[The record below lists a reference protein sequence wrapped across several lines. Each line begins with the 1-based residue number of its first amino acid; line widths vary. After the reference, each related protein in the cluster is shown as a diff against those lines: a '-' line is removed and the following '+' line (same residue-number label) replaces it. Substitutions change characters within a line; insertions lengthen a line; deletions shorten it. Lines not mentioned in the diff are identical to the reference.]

1 MKNKSKWRKEDVVFM
16 KGKFK
21 RYDVVLIDFK
31 KNTIG
36 SEQGGIRPAIIIQ
49 NDKGNTFS
57 NTTIVM
63 PCTSQIKHLHQ
74 PTHALLK
81 RNKENGLPFNSMILA
96 ECLRQ
101 VSEERII
108 KKLGNVAD
116 KIMQDKIKEI
126 YIANFEG

>member
-1 MKNKSKWRKEDVVFM
+1 MIGEY
-16 KGKFK
+16 K

-31 KNTIG
+31 ENTIG

-49 NDKGNTFS
+49 NDKGNLFS

-63 PCTSQIKHLHQ
+63 PVTSNIKHLYQ

-81 RNKENGLPFNSMILA
+81 KDKENGLPYNSMILA

-101 VSEERII
+101 VSEKRII
-108 KKLGNVAD
+108 KKMGTIEN
-116 KIMQDKIKEI
+116 KKMRDKIKEI
-126 YIANFEG
+126 YLANFEG

>member
-1 MKNKSKWRKEDVVFM
+1 M

-81 RNKENGLPFNSMILA
+81 RNKENGLPYNSMILA

-101 VSEERII
+101 VSEKRII
-108 KKLGNVAD
+108 KKMGAIKN
-116 KIMQDKIKEI
+116 KEMREKIKEI
-126 YIANFEG
+126 YLANFEG